1 MQQVKLSAMI
11 FILFGLW
18 AAAVVGLA
26 LGLLSP
32 RWVPVPPPAT
42 RALVGMIYGSFAL
55 AGGIALAALTRD
67 HWAPVRPMA
76 VINPV
81 AAISLPPSI
90 EAAPIVAPE
99 PPPTPEPRPSAS
111 LPPPEAP
118 SDPGPSPEPPT
129 RFGPQALGQS
139 AARLQQSLTDQG
151 LITAWEAEIGPLGQA
166 VHAGRGPALALFSES
181 DGDRLYRVHVTT
193 DLGAPLA
200 DLGPVA
206 RDTARLQLG
215 LLGLALAPIS
225 PESGLLRQ
233 DSDRVWQDL
242 LNTLAGTPG
251 QPRTARTLLVA
262 GAALRL
268 TLTQTGKASAQLT
281 AAERDLDPLLDV
293 LP

>member
-1 MQQVKLSAMI
+1 MI

-18 AAAVVGLA
+18 AAAVAGLA
-26 LGLLSP
+26 LGVLCP

-67 HWAPVRPMA
+67 HWAPARP
-76 VINPV
+76 
-81 AAISLPPSI
+81 AAIVSLPPPI
-90 EAAPIVAPE
+90 EAAPVVAPE
-99 PPPTPEPRPSAS
+99 PPPPEPSPSAS
-111 LPPPEAP
+111 LPPPEP
-118 SDPGPSPEPPT
+118 PPDPGPPPEPPT

-151 LITAWEAEIGPLGQA
+151 LITAWEAETGPLGQA
-166 VHAGRGPALALFSES
+166 VHAGRGPALAFFSES
-181 DGDRLYRVHVTT
+181 DGDRLYRVQVTT
-193 DLGAPLA
+193 DLGIPLA

-225 PESGLLRQ
+225 PESELLRQ

-242 LNTLAGTPG
+242 LNILANTPN
-251 QPRTARTLLVA
+251 QPRATRTLLVA

-281 AAERDLDPLLDV
+281 AAEQDLDPLLDV
-293 LP
+293 RP